1 MCTDVLI
8 SNTAS
13 LAAAMDCVE
22 VTGSLAMSLT
32 FVGTVE
38 LPRLRKVGKDVRR
51 DGAPAPKNPNDPAQV
66 TRLRLPNLT
75 QIGGD
80 LWFYLDYNL
89 IELDL
94 RSLETIGGRAWIYR
108 DTLIETLR
116 LDALRTVGA
125 DFNIADVFRLPD
137 CVVKDI
143 ASHLT
148 AGESV
153 TAQGEKTPAGCS
165 CQPACGHLEQ
175 HCP

>member
-1 MCTDVLI
+1 MTRRL
-8 SNTAS
+8 TA
-13 LAAAMDCVE
+13 L
-22 VTGSLAMSLT
+22 SLT

-80 LWFYLDYNL
+80 LWFYLDFNL

-108 DTLIETLR
+108 DTLIDTLR
-116 LDALRTVGA
+116 LDALGTVGA
-125 DFNIADVFRLPD
+125 DFNLADVSLRQRRRQATDRGAKPRP
-137 CVVKDI
+137 
-143 ASHLT
+143 
-148 AGESV
+148 V
-153 TAQGEKTPAGCS
+153 TGPSRAALAVATVS
-165 CQPACGHLEQ
+165 RRS
-175 HCP
+175 

>member
-1 MCTDVLI
+1 MLVPAGGSVCTDVLI

-13 LAAAMDCVE
+13 LAAAMNCVE

-94 RSLETIGGRAWIYR
+94 RSVETSGVAPG
-108 DTLIETLR
+108 
-116 LDALRTVGA
+116 
-125 DFNIADVFRLPD
+125 F
-137 CVVKDI
+137 
-143 ASHLT
+143 T
-148 AGESV
+148 A
-153 TAQGEKTPAGCS
+153 TR
-165 CQPACGHLEQ
+165 
-175 HCP
+175 